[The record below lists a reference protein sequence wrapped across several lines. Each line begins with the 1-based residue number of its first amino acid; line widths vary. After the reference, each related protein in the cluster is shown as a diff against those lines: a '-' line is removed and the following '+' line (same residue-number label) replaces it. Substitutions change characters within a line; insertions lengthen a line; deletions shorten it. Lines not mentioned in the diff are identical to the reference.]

1 MGGKG
6 LRCSKGLCCIDHCES
21 RQSIWPRNHN
31 MLKFYTD
38 WDNQGINELCKSKLE
53 LGKFPLHRIL
63 YSHSNTPTYL
73 ASNRLKKSIIAW
85 FLGET
90 ILQSWLV
97 LDIAAFQLNSF
108 EIQIS
113 INILLWIETHSH
125 MGIKCIP
132 VLCLGLGTPDISL
145 FLILGDCD
153 NLVMELLS
161 GYQFSL
167 SKTKWHKAKFE
178 IA

>member
-6 LRCSKGLCCIDHCES
+6 LRCSKGLCCIDHVKADKVFGQETIICWS
-21 RQSIWPRNHN
+21 FTLTGTTR
-31 MLKFYTD
+31 
-38 WDNQGINELCKSKLE
+38 KLMSSVKVNLN

-90 ILQSWLV
+90 ILQSWVV